1 VVRPGG
7 LFFSVDLMRSFFLLL
22 SSPFFF
28 LTGIQAAAPQSPFI
42 SQLISSAEAK
52 IKTAPDNPD
61 AYSDLAFGFA
71 RRARETEDPVYWSR
85 AEQAIAKCLKL
96 KPGYFEA
103 RKTRVLLRLQQG
115 RFADAEEEGKAL
127 NKQTPDDNPLYG
139 FLADAAL
146 SQGKYPEAEALTQ
159 RMLDLRQV
167 NGPGL
172 ERAARVRES
181 IGFPDGAAE
190 FWNSALRLASSSD
203 TEERAYILT
212 ELAGMSRRRA
222 RFSEASRYASDALAL
237 EPDYPAALIEQAR
250 IALENKKPELAIVA
264 LTARLAQGDSFVA
277 QYWLSVALQAAGRA
291 AEANAAGQKFLHTL
305 AASQSYRS
313 RNELLARYYT
323 SHGEAAKAVDLLK
336 ADAAKGLDQQAADA
350 YAMALLESGNS
361 AQAEKEIARALQPGV
376 LNPLLFLHAAKIA
389 KKNND
394 VSGAKSYLKKC
405 IEANASSEYA
415 ETALQELQS
424 TREAPPR

>member
-1 VVRPGG
+1 
-7 LFFSVDLMRSFFLLL
+7 MRSFFLIL
-22 SSPFFF
+22 SSAFPF

-42 SQLISSAEAK
+42 TQLISSAEAK
-52 IKTAPDNPD
+52 IKAAPENPE
-61 AYSDLAFGFA
+61 AYSDLAFGLA
-71 RRARETEDPVYWSR
+71 RRARETENPVHWLR
-85 AEQAIAKCLKL
+85 AEEAIAKALKL
-96 KPGYFEA
+96 KPGHFEA
-103 RKTRVLLRLQQG
+103 RKTRVLIRLQQG
-115 RFADAEEEGKAL
+115 RYADAEEEGKVL

-139 FLADAAL
+139 FLADTAL

-172 ERAARVRES
+172 ERAARLRES
-181 IGFPDGAAE
+181 IGFPDGAVD
-190 FWNSALRLASSSD
+190 FWNSALRLASNSD
-203 TEERAYILT
+203 IEERAYILT

-222 RFSEASRYASDALAL
+222 RLAEASRYAADSLAL

-250 IALENKKPELAIVA
+250 IALENKKPELAIAA

-277 QYWLSVALQAAGRA
+277 QYWLSVALQAAGRTT
-291 AEANAAGQKFLHTL
+291 EASAAGQKFLHTL
-305 AASQSYRS
+305 SASQSYRS

-323 SHGEAAKAVDLLK
+323 SHGEAVKAVELLK

-350 YAMALLESGNS
+350 YAMALLETGNA

-376 LNPLLFLHAAKIA
+376 LNPSLFLNAAKIA
-389 KKNND
+389 KKNSNF
-394 VSGAKSYLKKC
+394 VAARTYLKKC

-415 ETALQELQS
+415 EAALQELQNTKDNS
-424 TREAPPR
+424 FH

>member
-1 VVRPGG
+1 
-7 LFFSVDLMRSFFLLL
+7 MRSSKIPVLYFPLIFSTVAL
-22 SSPFFF
+22 
-28 LTGIQAAAPQSPFI
+28 AAAPQSPLI
-42 SQLISSAEAK
+42 TQLIATAEAK
-52 IKTAPDNPD
+52 IKSAPDNPD
-61 AYSDLAFGFA
+61 GYSDLAFGLA

-85 AEQAIAKCLKL
+85 AENAISKALKL
-96 KPGYFEA
+96 KPGHFEA
-103 RKTRVLLRLQQG
+103 RKTRVIIRLQQG
-115 RFADAEEEGKAL
+115 RYADAEEEGKVL

-139 FLADAAL
+139 FLVDATLA
-146 SQGKYPEAEALTQ
+146 QGKYPEAEALSQ

-181 IGFPDGAAE
+181 IGFPDGAAD
-190 FWNSALRLASSSD
+190 FWSSALHLASSSD
-203 TEERAYILT
+203 VEERAYILT
-212 ELAGMSRRRA
+212 ELAGLNRRRA
-222 RFSEASRYASDALAL
+222 RFSESSRYVADALAL
-237 EPDYPAALIEQAR
+237 EPDYPAALIEQGR
-250 IALENKKPELAIVA
+250 IAIETKKLDLALA
-264 LTARLAQGDSFVA
+264 SLNTRLAQGDSFVA
-277 QYWLSVALQAAGRA
+277 QYWVSVALESSGRATEARAAGER
-291 AEANAAGQKFLHTL
+291 FTRTL
-305 AASQSYRS
+305 ASSQSQQS
-313 RNELLARYYT
+313 RRELLARYLT
-323 SHGEAAKAVDLLK
+323 AHGESAKAVELLK
-336 ADAAKGLDQQAADA
+336 ESPKGFDQQTTDA